1 MNDQEE
7 LDGPNGRFEFPQEFK
22 VIYEGEFK
30 DSMFHGK
37 GRLIHTDT
45 GNIYEGEFYQHHK
58 DGPCTFKIASTG
70 QIYKG
75 LFEFNYESVAA
86 EGDYGPR
93 I

>member
-37 GRLIHTDT
+37 GRLLHTDT
-45 GNIYEGEFYQHHK
+45 GNIYDGEFY
-58 DGPCTFKIASTG
+58 
-70 QIYKG
+70 
-75 LFEFNYESVAA
+75 
-86 EGDYGPR
+86 
-93 I
+93 